1 MPAAK
6 VTELMVPLS
15 DYALV
20 RDDATLYDAVVALE
34 EAQKRFISHRYAH
47 RAVLVQDKN
56 GHIVGKLSQAD
67 IIRGLEPRY
76 GSITDSKP
84 LARTGFTA
92 SYIRNIMKTQGL
104 WQKPLDNLAQKA
116 SDIKVAE
123 VMYTPA
129 EGEYVDV
136 DASLDEAI
144 HQLIMGHHQSLL
156 VTSGGAV
163 VGVLRLTDVFHEIC
177 TLIRNSR
184 PGD

>member
-1 MPAAK
+1 
-6 VTELMVPLS
+6 MVPLS

-34 EAQKRFISHRYAH
+34 EAQKRYVSHRYAH
-47 RAVLVQDKN
+47 RAVLVQDAN
-56 GHIVGKLSQAD
+56 GQIVGKLSQSD

-76 GSITDSKP
+76 EGMTDSKS
-84 LARTGFTA
+84 LARSGFTA

-116 SDIKVAE
+116 SETKVAE

-129 EGEYVDV
+129 EGDYVDV

-156 VTSGGAV
+156 VTSGGKV

-177 TLIRNSR
+177 ILIKDSR
-184 PGD
+184 RGG